1 MIWNYALEDIING
14 YADEGEQF
22 VCVACGRCFEKGR
35 IYELD
40 GELFDAWGA
49 VRQHVLREHGSMAE
63 FLVDRE
69 PGVIGVTEVQR
80 QILKLIL
87 EGKSDK
93 EISAAAGI
101 ALSTVRNHRFNLRE
115 KEKQAKMFL
124 ALMGAR
130 ERETKR
136 GSGKSDTGS
145 IEEVPASAAM
155 VDARFNITDQ
165 ETEKTL
171 AAYLD
176 ENGAIRQ
183 FPARAKK
190 KIIVMK
196 EVIKNFKKDA
206 VYTET
211 EVNRILKRIYEEDYP
226 SLRRAL
232 IEYGFMERTADG
244 SVYRVRE

>member
-1 MIWNYALEDIING
+1 M
-14 YADEGEQF
+14 
-22 VCVACGRCFEKGR
+22 
-35 IYELD
+35 
-40 GELFDAWGA
+40 
-49 VRQHVLREHGSMAE
+49 
-63 FLVDRE
+63 
-69 PGVIGVTEVQR
+69 
-80 QILKLIL
+80 KLIL

-124 ALMGAR
+124 ALMGAL

-136 GSGKSDTGS
+136 GIGKSDTGS